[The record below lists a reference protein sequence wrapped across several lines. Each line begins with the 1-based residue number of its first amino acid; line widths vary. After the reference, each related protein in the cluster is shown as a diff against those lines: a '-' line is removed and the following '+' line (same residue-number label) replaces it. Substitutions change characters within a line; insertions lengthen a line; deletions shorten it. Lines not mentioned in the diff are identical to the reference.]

1 MKEVFVSIHE
11 DVLLHPEDYDF
22 QVETLGAST
31 VNSPLQD
38 CDFTPDGTRVL
49 LSEDAAALQ
58 LALAQGRPV
67 ASFERAGARQKLF
80 FDPAWTRVA
89 ILTAGGLSPG
99 LNDVIKGIVH
109 LLHFEY
115 GVRSIYGI
123 RYGYRGLLPEF
134 GHAPIILTPQI
145 VDTIHEE
152 GGTILG
158 SARGYG
164 DRTGELVDSL
174 QRSNINVL
182 FCIGGDG
189 TLRGASA
196 MADEIKRRGLSIGVV
211 GIPKTIDNDLHF
223 VGRTFGFETAVY
235 QSHNIISCAHVEAN
249 GTFNGI
255 GLVKLMGRDS
265 GFIAAYA
272 SLANSVVNF
281 CLVPEVPFELDG
293 PEGLLAAVER
303 RFQSGKDHCV
313 IVVAEGAGQSFMRD
327 LPEQRDASGNVLKH
341 DIGEYLRLRLSSHFG
356 KAPWHGSVKYLDP
369 SYAIRSVPALGT
381 DAILCNMLAK
391 HAVHAAMAGKTN
403 CVVGIPHGDYA
414 LIPIRLATKERRK
427 LNLRSD
433 LWRAVLDATRQND
446 YFLGR
451 RETRVA

>member
-1 MKEVFVSIHE
+1 MSIQE
-11 DVLLHPEDYDF
+11 DVILHPEEYDF
-22 QVETLGAST
+22 IVDTLGSCT
-31 VNSPLQD
+31 VPSPLHD
-38 CDFTPDGTRVL
+38 CDFTPEGMRVL
-49 LSEDAAALQ
+49 LSENVTELQ
-58 LALAQGRPV
+58 HALAEGKPV
-67 ASFERAGARQKLF
+67 ASFERAGARETLF

-134 GHAPIILTPQI
+134 GHAPMILNPEI

-158 SARGYG
+158 SSRGHG
-164 DRTGELVDSL
+164 ERTRELVDSL
-174 QRSNINVL
+174 QRSNINIL

-189 TLRGASA
+189 TLRGAAA
-196 MADEIKRRGLSIGVV
+196 MADEIKRRGLSIGIV

-281 CLVPEVPFELDG
+281 CLVPEVPFEVDG
-293 PEGLLAAVER
+293 SDGLLSAVER
-303 RFQSGKDHCV
+303 RFRSGKDHCV
-313 IVVAEGAGQSFMRD
+313 IVVAEGAGQLFMAD
-327 LPEQRDASGNVLKH
+327 LPEERDASGNVLKH
-341 DIGEYLRLRLSSHFG
+341 DIGEYLRLRLSAHFG
-356 KAPWHGSVKYLDP
+356 KAPWHGSVKYFDP

-403 CVVGIPHGDYA
+403 CVVGIPHGEYA
-414 LIPIRLATKERRK
+414 LIPIRLATKERRQ

-446 YFLGR
+446 YFAPGR
-451 RETRVA
+451 KGNKAT

>member
-1 MKEVFVSIHE
+1 MSIHE
-11 DVLLHPEDYDF
+11 DVLLHPEQFNFEVDK
-22 QVETLGAST
+22 LGT
-31 VNSPLQD
+31 CNVPSPLRD
-38 CDFTPDGTRVL
+38 CDFAVDGSRVL
-49 LSEDAAALQ
+49 LSEDAETIRERL
-58 LALAQGRPV
+58 LAGKAV
-67 ASFERAGARQKLF
+67 ASFEKAGAREKLF

-115 GVRSIYGI
+115 GVRSIQGI

-134 GHAPIILTPQI
+134 GFTPMVLNPEI

-158 SARGYG
+158 SSRGHG
-164 DRTGELVDSL
+164 ERTKELVDSL

-189 TLRGASA
+189 TLRGAA
-196 MADEIKRRGLSIGVV
+196 ALAEEVKHRGLSIGVV

-235 QSHNIISCAHVEAN
+235 QTHTVTSGAHTEAN
-249 GTFNGI
+249 GAFNGI

-281 CLVPEVPFELDG
+281 CLVPECPFEMDG
-293 PEGLLAAVER
+293 PTGLLAAVER
-303 RFQSGKDHCV
+303 RFKMGKDHCV
-313 IVVAEGAGQSFMRD
+313 IVVAEGAGQNFMVEM
-327 LPEQRDASGNVLKH
+327 PEEKDASGNVLKH
-341 DIGEYLRLRLSSHFG
+341 DIGEYLRRRLSSHFS
-356 KAPWHGSVKYLDP
+356 KAPWNASVKYFDP

-403 CVVGIPHGDYA
+403 CVVGLPHGEYA
-414 LIPIRLATKERRK
+414 LIPIRLATKERRH

-446 YFLGR
+446 YFHG
-451 RETRVA
+451 V